1 MKLKAAVFAI
11 GMALAS
17 AAQADN
23 TISNVAS
30 WNGYDYVLPFGVGDT
45 ATYGQTIT
53 TGDAGLLLESFT
65 FYLRPL
71 SIPFTAEV
79 GTWLGDRVGEIVYQS
94 SPISFTGDWG
104 YNAVTASPGIHLE
117 ANAEYVLYFTTS
129 GIQGQENI
137 INRWAYT
144 DTSTYEEGQ
153 FVFINN
159 GNDRSHLTATAW
171 TTSWG
176 GDLVFSVN
184 TVAAIPEPSVYG
196 LLLIGLGVIGF
207 AARRKIPG

>member
-1 MKLKAAVFAI
+1 MKIKAAVFAMGI
-11 GMALAS
+11 ALAS
-17 AAQADN
+17 AAHADN

-30 WNGYDYVLPFGVGDT
+30 WDGFDYVLPFGVNDT

-53 TGDAGLLLESFT
+53 TGSTGLWLESFS

-94 SPISFTGDWG
+94 APISFTEQGG
-104 YNAVTASPGIHLE
+104 YHAVTAKPDIQLS

-129 GIQGQENI
+129 GIQGDEI
-137 INRWAYT
+137 IRNQWAYT
-144 DTSTYEEGQ
+144 DTSTYEAGQ

-159 GNDRSHLTATAW
+159 GNDRSLLTQASW
-171 TTSWG
+171 TTSWS

-184 TVAAIPEPSVYG
+184 TVAAIPEPSLYG
-196 LLLIGLGVIGF
+196 MLLVGLGLIGFSV
-207 AARRKIPG
+207 RRTISS